1 MSFDKPTYVSHS
13 TCADLQADVSGLYG
27 QGAVACWLLALGS
40 VAISWTFNRDCRVR
54 DEITNDFVAA
64 IAMPCVSA
72 GHLIYQM
79 IRRPSLFAIEDDES
93 LVFEISKNWAGIGA
107 SHDVCAIFAL
117 WSLPLMIIADSPL
130 HYRQQLV
137 IGSVALLC
145 LTAETITIWTFYSG
159 TKLLLVL
166 QYTTALMTVCPILWT
181 ASQLYTDIRAAKLK
195 AISAGPAGP
204 AEPAEPAAI
213 QQTDT
218 IDLELMARPT
228 ALPSAPSDAHL
239 NDSHS
244 QSHAAAN
251 NPDDQPEEPTMQPSS
266 LGSASEVNHLT
277 PLIWS
282 GIGANIVIAINGTA
296 IIDDLRACSKQWLLP
311 MPMSN
316 AKLGDLDQAVAL
328 AMGLC
333 TLLYSVREAWKS
345 QRARV

>member
-1 MSFDKPTYVSHS
+1 MTICPV
-13 TCADLQADVSGLYG
+13 
-27 QGAVACWLLALGS
+27 
-40 VAISWTFNRDCRVR
+40 
-54 DEITNDFVAA
+54 
-64 IAMPCVSA
+64 
-72 GHLIYQM
+72 
-79 IRRPSLFAIEDDES
+79 
-93 LVFEISKNWAGIGA
+93 
-107 SHDVCAIFAL
+107 L
-117 WSLPLMIIADSPL
+117 WI
-130 HYRQQLV
+130 
-137 IGSVALLC
+137 
-145 LTAETITIWTFYSG
+145 
-159 TKLLLVL
+159 
-166 QYTTALMTVCPILWT
+166 

-195 AISAGPAGP
+195 AISAGPA
-204 AEPAEPAAI
+204 EPAAI

-218 IDLELMARPT
+218 IDLELMARPMV
-228 ALPSAPSDAHL
+228 LPSAPSEAHL

-244 QSHAAAN
+244 QSHAAD

>member
-40 VAISWTFNRDCRVR
+40 VVISWTFNRDCRVR
-54 DEITNDFVAA
+54 DEITNDLVAA
-64 IAMPCVSA
+64 IAIPCVSA

-79 IRRPSLFAIEDDES
+79 IRRPFWIAIETDQS
-93 LVFEISKNWAGIGA
+93 LVFEIHKNWAGIRA
-107 SHDVCAIFAL
+107 SHHVCAIFAL
-117 WSLPLMIIADSPL
+117 WSLLLMIIANSRL

-145 LTAETITIWTFYSG
+145 LTAETVTIWRFYYYSG

-166 QYTTALMTVCPILWT
+166 QYTTALMTICPVLWT

-195 AISAGPAGP
+195 AISAGPA
-204 AEPAEPAAI
+204 AI

-218 IDLELMARPT
+218 IDLELMVRPT
-228 ALPSAPSDAHL
+228 ALPSALSDAHL

-251 NPDDQPEEPTMQPSS
+251 NPDDQPEEPTLQSSS
-266 LGSASEVNHLT
+266 LSRAKNFTHSATICARIE
-277 PLIWS
+277 PLIWG
-282 GIGANIVIAINGTA
+282 GIGANILFAIHGTY
-296 IIDDLRACSKQWLLP
+296 IISDLRDCSMEWPLLIG
-311 MPMSN
+311 MSN

-333 TLLYSVREAWKS
+333 TLLYSAREAWKS

>member
-1 MSFDKPTYVSHS
+1 MSSDNFTSVAHF
-13 TCADLQADVSGLYG
+13 TCADVLADVSGLYG

-195 AISAGPAGP
+195 AISAGPA
-204 AEPAEPAAI
+204 AI

-218 IDLELMARPT
+218 FDLELMVSPT
-228 ALPSAPSDAHL
+228 TIPSAPSDAHL

-251 NPDDQPEEPTMQPSS
+251 NPDDQPEEPTLQSSS
-266 LGSASEVNHLT
+266 LSRAKSFTHSATIYARIE
-277 PLIWS
+277 PLIW
-282 GIGANIVIAINGTA
+282 GEIVANILYATHGTL
-296 IIDDLRACSKQWLLP
+296 ILSDPRACSTKWPLL

-316 AKLGDLDQAVAL
+316 AKLDDLDQAVAL

-333 TLLYSVREAWKS
+333 TLVYSAREAWKS
-345 QRARV
+345 QEARA

>member
-1 MSFDKPTYVSHS
+1 
-13 TCADLQADVSGLYG
+13 
-27 QGAVACWLLALGS
+27 
-40 VAISWTFNRDCRVR
+40 
-54 DEITNDFVAA
+54 
-64 IAMPCVSA
+64 
-72 GHLIYQM
+72 
-79 IRRPSLFAIEDDES
+79 
-93 LVFEISKNWAGIGA
+93 
-107 SHDVCAIFAL
+107 
-117 WSLPLMIIADSPL
+117 
-130 HYRQQLV
+130 
-137 IGSVALLC
+137 LLC
-145 LTAETITIWTFYSG
+145 LTAETVTIWNFYYEGS
-159 TKLLLVL
+159 KVL
-166 QYTTALMTVCPILWT
+166 QSATAVMTICPVLWI

-195 AISAGPAGP
+195 AISAGPAGPAEP

-266 LGSASEVNHLT
+266 LFRAKNFTHSATIFARIE
-277 PLIWS
+277 PLIWG
-282 GIGANIVIAINGTA
+282 GIGANIGIAINGTA
-296 IIDDLRACSKQWLLP
+296 IIPDLRACSMRWLFL
-311 MPMSN
+311 MPMSD

-333 TLLYSVREAWKS
+333 TLMYSAREAWKS

>member
-1 MSFDKPTYVSHS
+1 
-13 TCADLQADVSGLYG
+13 
-27 QGAVACWLLALGS
+27 
-40 VAISWTFNRDCRVR
+40 
-54 DEITNDFVAA
+54 
-64 IAMPCVSA
+64 
-72 GHLIYQM
+72 
-79 IRRPSLFAIEDDES
+79 
-93 LVFEISKNWAGIGA
+93 
-107 SHDVCAIFAL
+107 
-117 WSLPLMIIADSPL
+117 
-130 HYRQQLV
+130 
-137 IGSVALLC
+137 LLC
-145 LTAETITIWTFYSG
+145 LTAETVTIWNFYYEGSKFLQSA
-159 TKLLLVL
+159 TAVMTICPVL
-166 QYTTALMTVCPILWT
+166 WI

-266 LGSASEVNHLT
+266 LFRAKNFTHSATIFARIE
-277 PLIWS
+277 PLIWG
-282 GIGANIVIAINGTA
+282 GIGANIGIAINGTA
-296 IIDDLRACSKQWLLP
+296 IIPDLRACSMRWLFL
-311 MPMSN
+311 MPMSD

-333 TLLYSVREAWKS
+333 TLMYSAREAWKS